1 MILVSSI
8 CVLFV
13 IYGFLIFFADYIPAK
28 QEKLIC
34 ATTCLLL
41 IILAGTREVGIDP
54 DSLSYQTSFNHLQ
67 SDNLMDKVELSFII
81 ITNALKPIY
90 NDVHLLFFFYAI
102 LGVTLK
108 FVAFSRYKGSML
120 LMVLMYISFYYELH
134 ETCQIRAGVLSGCL
148 LLAIPYIADNK
159 RWIAFFC
166 ILIGTF
172 FHTSGIILLPL
183 LFFGNKPLNRYWK
196 IALAVSIPVAYI
208 FAGTK
213 LGLDF
218 ASGIP
223 YIGNKIEL
231 YSKAAEN
238 GKVIVSS
245 LELFSPFHLFMVAIF
260 FYLLFWTDVLTEKS
274 PYFPIMMKIFG
285 VAIVSYAV
293 FSFIPAIG
301 ERMGSMYRTIIIVLY
316 PAIAY
321 TLRPKWGGILLF
333 LLIAFIYLN
342 FSLRNMYGIG
352 FILSSAR

>member
-1 MILVSSI
+1 MILVFSI

-13 IYGFLIFFADYIPAK
+13 IFGFLIFFADNIPAK
-28 QEKLIC
+28 QQKLIC
-34 ATTCLLL
+34 AATCLLL

-54 DSLSYQTSFNHLQ
+54 DSQSYQSTFNSLQ
-67 SDNLMDKVELSFII
+67 SDSLMDRVELSFIFI
-81 ITNALKPIY
+81 IKALRSIS
-90 NDVHLLFFFYAI
+90 NDVHLFFFFYAI

-108 FVAFSRYKGSML
+108 FVAFSRYKESML

-134 ETCQIRAGVLSGCL
+134 ETCQIRTGVLSGCL

-183 LFFGNKPLNRYWK
+183 LLFGNKPLNRYWK
-196 IALAVSIPVAYI
+196 IALAVSVPVTYI

-223 YIGNKIEL
+223 YIGNKIEM
-231 YSKAAEN
+231 YSKVAEN
-238 GKVIVSS
+238 SKVIVSS

-260 FYLLFWTDVLTEKS
+260 FYLLFWADVLTEKS
-274 PYFPIMMKIFG
+274 PYFPIMMKTFG

-293 FSFIPAIG
+293 FSFIPAI
-301 ERMGSMYRTIIIVLY
+301 
-316 PAIAY
+316 AY
-321 TLRPKWGGILLF
+321 TLRPKWGGRLAV
-333 LLIAFIYLN
+333 LI
-342 FSLRNMYGIG
+342 
-352 FILSSAR
+352 SSIRIP